1 MSERDQDQSV
11 SEALAT
17 ELVALLAGMEQER
30 ARARA
35 ERREWN
41 QEQARRAGDWERTQN
56 WYAEQAAG
64 HHRLLS
70 DFRKTVAHQATEQTA
85 LSRRLEHQ
93 HAPWRLGLSRDRW
106 KVVLVS
112 AVVGVVAS
120 WTWGT
125 AWERWGPPATARAE
139 EAAKLEACLEWWGAA
154 TPPQREQI
162 QQQREKIWKQQNKK
176 AGAGAQ

>member
-1 MSERDQDQSV
+1 MSDGDQNQSV

-17 ELVALLAGMEQER
+17 ELVALLEGMEQER

-41 QEQARRAGDWERTQN
+41 QEQALLAGDWEKTRN

-70 DFRKTVAHQATEQTA
+70 DFRKTVAHQTTEQTA

-93 HAPWRLGLSRDRW
+93 HAPWRMGLSRDRW

-112 AVVGVVAS
+112 AGVSLVVSWGGVTIYEAV
-120 WTWGT
+120 
-125 AWERWGPPATARAE
+125 GPPATARAE

-154 TPPQREQI
+154 TPQQREQI

-176 AGAGAQ
+176 AAAQ